1 VVTDKMAPLPARR
14 GILLAGGT
22 GTRLHPMTIATSKQ
36 LLPVYDK
43 PMIYYPLCVLLLAGI
58 KEILIIST
66 PRDKPLFQ
74 TLLGDGSQFGVRIE
88 YAIQRKPKGIGQ
100 AFLIGKEFLQ
110 EGPSALVL
118 GDNLFFGHGL
128 PDLLAQA
135 SVRQEGASV
144 FAYRV
149 RDPERYGVVEFDAVG
164 RAISLEE
171 KPKHPRSDYAVT
183 GLYFYDSEVVEIA
196 RDLKPSKRGE
206 LEITDINQVYLERE
220 RLFVEH
226 MGRGFAWLDTGT
238 PEALLDASN
247 FIQVV
252 QERQGQQICCPEEVA
267 YNMGYISRDDLQRI
281 AGELGK
287 TRYGRYLREIA
298 AA

>member
-1 VVTDKMAPLPARR
+1 MTNQGAGSPARR

-58 KEILIIST
+58 RDILVICT
-66 PRDKPLFQ
+66 PRDRPLFE
-74 TLLGDGSQFGVRIE
+74 TLLGNGKQFGVNIE

-100 AFLIGKEFLQ
+100 AFRIAEDFIQG
-110 EGPSALVL
+110 GPSALVL

-128 PDLLAQA
+128 PDLLATA
-135 SVRQEGASV
+135 CERQHGASV

-149 RDPERYGVVEFDAVG
+149 RDPERYGVVEFGEGG

-171 KPKHPRSDYAVT
+171 KPKQPRSDFAVT
-183 GLYFYDSEVVEIA
+183 GLYFYDAQVVEIA
-196 RDLKPSKRGE
+196 KNLKPSKRGE

-220 RLFVEH
+220 QLFVEH

-267 YNMGYISRDDLQRI
+267 FNMGYISRDDLLETAHQ
-281 AGELGK
+281 LGK

-298 AA
+298 G